1 LTKILITLCAR
12 GGSKGIPG
20 KNIKM
25 LNGLPLI
32 AYSIQMAQRF
42 SSFYDCQII
51 LSTDSEEIKIVG
63 KEFGILSDYQRPAEL
78 ATDQAGKL
86 AVIQH
91 VLEFYEEQQGM
102 KFDFVLDL
110 DLTSPMRTLQDLK
123 DGFELISSDPKAL
136 SLFSVN
142 PSARNPYFN
151 MVEQKE
157 NNYYHL
163 VSQRGDILSRQSAP
177 RVYDLNASFYF
188 YRRELFEKNFKTV
201 ITPKSLIYEMP
212 HECFDLDHPIDF
224 EFLEFLLSNRK
235 LSFEIWKS

>member
-1 LTKILITLCAR
+1 LAKFLITLCAR

-25 LNGLPLI
+25 LNGIPLI

-42 SSFYDCQII
+42 SSFYDCQIV
-51 LSTDSEEIKIVG
+51 LSTDSEEIKAVG
-63 KEFGILSDYQRPAEL
+63 NEFGLNCDYERPAEL

-86 AVIQH
+86 GVIQH
-91 VLEFYEEQQGM
+91 VLEYYEVQNQS

-110 DLTSPMRTLQDLK
+110 DLTSPMRTLEDLK
-123 DGFELISSDPKAL
+123 NGLNLILNNHEAL

-142 PSARNPYFN
+142 LANRNPYFN
-151 MVEQKE
+151 MVEKKE
-157 NNYYHL
+157 NGYYHL

-188 YRRELFEKNFKTV
+188 YRRDLFEKKFKTA

-212 HECFDLDHPIDF
+212 HECFDLDHPVDF